1 MPSERNLPNCEA
13 VQATGPATKKR
24 TGRNQV
30 RSGLCVSGFV
40 CLIAAMSPAWAQQ
53 QAAIPV
59 GTLAAERRPITESTE
74 FVGRVEAMER
84 VEVRARV
91 TGFLQDILFKD
102 GAIVKKGDV
111 LYRIERDSFDAAVQQ
126 ARGALLEAQGKYANA
141 SAQRART
148 EELVKTATASKA
160 LLDERVGAE
169 TGAQG
174 EVIIAD
180 ANLKTAN
187 VNLGYTEITAPITGE
202 IGRTKVT
209 TGNVV
214 GPDSGPLTTIVSRDP
229 IHVTF
234 PVSQREFLRV
244 QEEEER
250 KKREQALGIRIR
262 FSDGSTYA
270 QAGRINFVDVTVDR
284 ATDTVLLRATMPNPD
299 GSLIDG
305 QLVRVSV
312 EADKPVEKVLVPQS
326 ALIVDQQGTYVF
338 VVADGKAMVARVK
351 LGGGSGPY
359 AIVDDGLKGGEQVVV
374 QGMESL
380 RPGSP
385 VVASPAQPPLAGG

>member
-1 MPSERNLPNCEA
+1 M
-13 VQATGPATKKR
+13 TKQQ

-30 RSGLCVSGFV
+30 RSGFYVSVFV
-40 CLIAAMSPAWAQQ
+40 CLIAAVSPAWAQQ

-59 GTLAAERRPITESTE
+59 GTLSAELRPITKSTE

-84 VEVRARV
+84 VDVRARV

-126 ARGALLEAQGKYANA
+126 ARGALLEAQGKYTNA

-148 EELVKTATASKA
+148 EELVKSATASKA

-202 IGRTKVT
+202 IGRTKLT

-214 GPDSGPLTTIVSRDP
+214 APDSGPLTTIVSRDP
-229 IHVTF
+229 IYVTF

-250 KKREQALGIRIR
+250 EKRKQALGIRIH

-338 VVADGKAMVARVK
+338 VVADGKAVVARVK
-351 LGGGSGPY
+351 LGGESGPY
-359 AIVDDGLKGGEQVVV
+359 AIVDNGLKGGEQVVV